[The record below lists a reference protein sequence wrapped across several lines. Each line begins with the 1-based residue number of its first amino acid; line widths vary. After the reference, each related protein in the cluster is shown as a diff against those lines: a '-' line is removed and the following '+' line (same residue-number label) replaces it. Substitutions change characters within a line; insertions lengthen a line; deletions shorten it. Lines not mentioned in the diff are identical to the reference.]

1 MKMTLKTF
9 EEDLGQPGKRLRIKS
24 MANEIMKRRMTTTT
38 GE

>member
-9 EEDLGQPGKRLRIKS
+9 EEDLGQPGKRLRNKS
-24 MANEIMKRRMTTTT
+24 MANEIMKRHMTTTK